1 MECKN
6 VLWLKTVDIY
16 LDASRLV
23 IYPPLFT
30 SPLGDSGILLHISI
44 FNVSQLWD
52 LTSGKL
58 LHDFKSHTAASTCV
72 EFHPKEFLL
81 ATASNDR
88 FVFHFCC

>member
-1 MECKN
+1 M
-6 VLWLKTVDIY
+6 
-16 LDASRLV
+16 
-23 IYPPLFT
+23 
-30 SPLGDSGILLHISI
+30 
-44 FNVSQLWD
+44 SQLWD

-88 FVFHFCC
+88 FVFDFCCQLMSNVEKEKNVVL

>member
-1 MECKN
+1 MCN
-6 VLWLKTVDIY
+6 AIVMIITY
-16 LDASRLV
+16 S
-23 IYPPLFT
+23 
-30 SPLGDSGILLHISI
+30 ISV

-88 FVFHFCC
+88 FVFDFFVNEQCGERKKCCFVAINVQFNILLQKR

>member
-1 MECKN
+1 M
-6 VLWLKTVDIY
+6 
-16 LDASRLV
+16 
-23 IYPPLFT
+23 
-30 SPLGDSGILLHISI
+30 
-44 FNVSQLWD
+44 SQLWD

-88 FVFHFCC
+88 FVFDFCC